1 MCLYAIV
8 GACAL
13 GVNSHMAVHDA
24 SHYNPSG
31 VPRYLAA
38 HYISPPIQVGEAV
51 RSAINTQAPW
61 SGRAGPAASFLNR
74 AKSMRVV
81 TLSASRAP
89 LASSSAVRSCSS
101 SHTLLRCLARA
112 SSRLGR
118 YS

>member
-61 SGRAGPAASFLNR
+61 SGRAGPRDRYKPGKLRHAR
-74 AKSMRVV
+74 HV
-81 TLSASRAP
+81 SRAGTRKLRI
-89 LASSSAVRSCSS
+89 LAIAI
-101 SHTLLRCLARA
+101 A
-112 SSRLGR
+112 
-118 YS
+118 